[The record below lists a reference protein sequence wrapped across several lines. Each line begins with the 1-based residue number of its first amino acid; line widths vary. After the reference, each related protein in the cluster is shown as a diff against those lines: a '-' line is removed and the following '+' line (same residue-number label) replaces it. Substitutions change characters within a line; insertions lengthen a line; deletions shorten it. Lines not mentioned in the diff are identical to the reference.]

1 MNIAQC
7 TPCKNTLVLTTK
19 LVHLKYPEYNEGVN
33 ITQSATQ
40 SILIKHLHKPCWF
53 KIGLITEMFHVMVM
67 NCIFKIHH
75 HSTWNMWIFFEQ
87 LCHWTEIC
95 TISLFTYRK
104 RVSFLQLCDTIWENI
119 IIVHVYIVIHTCK
132 KKNKPVVDN
141 RFNSQ
146 LGCMLKY
153 LQYLN
158 FASCKSISLLN

>member
-1 MNIAQC
+1 MSTMDMNIAQC

-104 RVSFLQLCDTIWENI
+104 HMYLFCNYVIQYERTLSLYM
-119 IIVHVYIVIHTCK
+119 YI
-132 KKNKPVVDN
+132 
-141 RFNSQ
+141 
-146 LGCMLKY
+146 
-153 LQYLN
+153 
-158 FASCKSISLLN
+158 